1 MKEALSQ
8 IPGVR
13 RTVRFLR
20 RAVKKRPAPPHER
33 LSSKGAA
40 REHVLDTM
48 PRQSVCAEI
57 GVHEGQFSGRIIR
70 RLEPERLHLIDPW
83 KHEESEKYHDS
94 WYGGL
99 GPDGQSVMD
108 WRYESIKKQFDSQIS
123 TGQVVIHRDYSSNVA
138 GSFDDEYFDWIYID
152 GNHQYDF
159 VKQDLDR
166 YYPKV
171 KVGGFLAGDDY
182 GSEGW
187 WQNGV
192 QKAVD
197 EFVAQSVDRRLEVR
211 ETQFIIQK
219 R

>member
-1 MKEALSQ
+1 
-8 IPGVR
+8 
-13 RTVRFLR
+13 
-20 RAVKKRPAPPHER
+20 
-33 LSSKGAA
+33 
-40 REHVLDTM
+40 
-48 PRQSVCAEI
+48 
-57 GVHEGQFSGRIIR
+57 
-70 RLEPERLHLIDPW
+70 
-83 KHEESEKYHDS
+83 
-94 WYGGL
+94 
-99 GPDGQSVMD
+99 MD